1 MEISS
6 ISSPPPA
13 IEVRGLRKSFGAT
26 VALDDVDLL
35 VDAGQVFAL
44 LGPNGAGKTTLVRI
58 LATLLSPD
66 GGIARVHGHDVVR
79 QAAQVRAAIGLTGQF
94 AAIDDLLNG
103 RENLEMVAELCR
115 LPRADAVR
123 RAGVLLERF
132 DLVEAAGRQARTYSG
147 GMRRRLDL
155 AASLIGEPAV
165 VVLDEPSTGLDPAAR
180 LGLWGVIE
188 DLARSGTTVLL
199 TTQYLDEA
207 DRLAARI
214 AVIDRGRIIAEG
226 TADELKYQLG
236 GDVVEL
242 RAADDRDLEVAVA
255 AIERLAPGDVRIDRE
270 HHRATLPAPEG
281 PHTLMTVLRHLDQAG
296 ATVEDI
302 GLRRPSLDDVFLHLT
317 GSAARDDDTPTPETV
332 GGIR

>member
-1 MEISS
+1 MALSS
-6 ISSPPPA
+6 TTSPPPA
-13 IEVRGLRKSFGAT
+13 IDVRGLCKSFGAT

-35 VDAGQVFAL
+35 VNAGQVFAL

-66 GGIARVHGHDVVR
+66 GGTAEVHGHDVVA

-103 RENLEMVAELCR
+103 RENLEMVAELYR
-115 LPRADAVR
+115 LPRPEAVR
-123 RAGVLLERF
+123 RADALLERF

-155 AASLIGEPAV
+155 AASLIGEPPI
-165 VVLDEPSTGLDPAAR
+165 VVLDEPATGLDPAAR

-188 DLARSGTTVLL
+188 DLAHSGTTVLL
-199 TTQYLDEA
+199 TTQYLEEA

-226 TADELKYQLG
+226 TADELKRQLG
-236 GDVVEL
+236 SDLVEL
-242 RAADDRDLEVAVA
+242 RTADDRDLDAAVA
-255 AIERLAPGDVRIDRE
+255 AIEGLAPGDVRIDRQN
-270 HHRATLPAPEG
+270 HRSTLPAPEG
-281 PHTLMTVLRHLDQAG
+281 PNTLMTVLRHLDQAG

-317 GSAARDDDTPTPETV
+317 GNPTRDHDAPVPEPA
-332 GGIR
+332 GGTR